1 MATFDNVS
9 AQRLSMV
16 VTSKVVPLFYQLLGH
31 GFCVNVQTGSSVKEL
46 LCNQLGI
53 HEDYLDQRIK
63 SIFLNG
69 KVVDDADTAIVD
81 RDATIALSGAMPGLV
96 GAILRSGGFYA
107 PMRSQISHEKN
118 KPPSRHKRGTI
129 TLKLLNLVVREL
141 GPTFL
146 QQGVLIQ
153 KNEIRS
159 FIERH
164 KEALMTECLGVE
176 LQDTPVA
183 VASLQ
188 KADWETDLVLLS
200 VKSEPAA

>member
-9 AQRLSMV
+9 AQRLSMM

-31 GFCVNVQTGSSVKEL
+31 GFCVNVQTGSSVREL

-53 HEDYLDQRIK
+53 DEDYLDQRIK

-69 KVVDDADTAIVD
+69 KVVDDVDTAIVGK
-81 RDATIALSGAMPGLV
+81 DATMALSGAMPGLV

-118 KPPSRHKRGTI
+118 KSPSQHKQGTI

-153 KNEIRS
+153 RKEIRS
-159 FIERH
+159 FIDRH
-164 KEALMTECLGVE
+164 AEALMRECLAVE
-176 LQDTPVA
+176 LQDTPVE
-183 VASLQ
+183 VASLR
-188 KADWETDLVLLS
+188 KADWETDLVFLL
-200 VKSEPAA
+200 VKSGPAS